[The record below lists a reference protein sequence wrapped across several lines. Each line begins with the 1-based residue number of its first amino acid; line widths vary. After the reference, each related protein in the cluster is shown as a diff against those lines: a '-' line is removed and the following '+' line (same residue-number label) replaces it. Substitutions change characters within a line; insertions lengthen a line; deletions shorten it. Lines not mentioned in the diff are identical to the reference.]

1 MASIDKEAQKEALKE
16 GIKEWMNEQF
26 AMFGKFTLGG
36 LLIAAFVGLVYLS
49 MIGAGW
55 HK

>member
-1 MASIDKEAQKEALKE
+1 MTPIDKAAQKEALKE

-26 AMFGKFTLGG
+26 AMFGKFTLGA
-36 LLIAAFVGLVYLS
+36 LLAAAFGGMVYLS
-49 MIGAGW
+49 MIGMGW